1 MAKKSE
7 IRLFVEL
14 DDNRIPEKIEWEATD
29 SGFNGRKEA
38 NSMMVSFWDKSDKV
52 TLGIDL
58 WTKEMLVDDMNIH
71 THQVLLKLADTYRK
85 ATKNAEGAE
94 LIENFASDFA
104 EKLDLKKKVNRNLGE
119 VHPKG
124 EPY

>member
-29 SGFNGRKEA
+29 AGFNGRKEA

-94 LIENFASDFA
+94 LIENFA
-104 EKLDLKKKVNRNLGE
+104 
-119 VHPKG
+119 
-124 EPY
+124 